1 MATLYKETVTRTKGD
16 DWNVDL
22 TITATD
28 ALGTETAVTGLS
40 TATITATIKLR
51 DTGAQV
57 WQGTRAGGQI
67 TVTSDPNGQIS
78 IAVPAATTATLSQ
91 RLYNMDVQYVKNSV
105 TVTPKRWYVQVVE
118 DYT

>member
-1 MATLYKETVTRTKGD
+1 MAMLYKETVTRTKGD
-16 DWNVDL
+16 DWNIDL
-22 TITATD
+22 TITAT
-28 ALGTETAVTGLS
+28 L
-40 TATITATIKLR
+40 KHR

-105 TVTPKRWYVQVVE
+105 TVTPKRWFVQVVE